1 MHKPGLARSDNQGPC
16 PGKNP
21 LPAPAG
27 LVVIPARN
35 ESPTIAQVVREARV
49 LTGFPV
55 LVVNDAS
62 TDDTAIKAAGAGA
75 EVLTLAD
82 RLGAWGAIQTGL
94 RFALRHGFRTVVT
107 MDADG
112 QHGAGDILAVAEPV
126 ASGRFQ
132 VSIGSCPE
140 RGSRARK
147 VAWSFFRGISGLPFA
162 DLTSGF
168 RAYGSRAIRLLLKAE
183 ATLSD
188 FQDMGVLLLAHRH
201 GLAIREVPVCML
213 PRAAGKSR
221 IFASWFKVAQY
232 MLYTTVVSLTR
243 RRA

>member
-1 MHKPGLARSDNQGPC
+1 MGDLGVHDSVGVSSSCRPVVACVPSC
-16 PGKNP
+16 
-21 LPAPAG
+21 
-27 LVVIPARN
+27 LVVIPARD
-35 ESPTIAQVVREARV
+35 EAATIARVVSETRAH
-49 LTGFPV
+49 TGLPV

-62 TDDTAIKAAGAGA
+62 SDETAREAAGAGA
-75 EVLTLAD
+75 EVLNLAD

-94 RFALRHGFRTVVT
+94 RFALRRGYTMVVT
-107 MDADG
+107 MDADC
-112 QHGAGDILAVAEPV
+112 QHAAGDILAVAGPV
-126 ASGRFQ
+126 ASGQCQ

-140 RGSRARK
+140 RGSKARK
-147 VAWSFFRGISGLPFA
+147 AAWSFFRTISGLPYA

-168 RAYGSRAIRLLLKAE
+168 RAYGRKAIRLLLRAE

-201 GLAIREVPVCML
+201 GLSIREVPVCMQA
-213 PRAAGKSR
+213 RASGKSR

-243 RRA
+243 RKA

>member
-1 MHKPGLARSDNQGPC
+1 MPGMVRNTVLDPC
-16 PGKNP
+16 PGRAR
-21 LPAPAG
+21 PAASAC
-27 LVVIPARN
+27 LVVIPARD
-35 ESPTIAQVVREARV
+35 EALTIARVVSEARERSG
-49 LTGFPV
+49 LPV

-62 TDDTAIKAAGAGA
+62 SDETAREAARAGA

-94 RFALRHGFRTVVT
+94 RFALRRGYPMVVT

-112 QHGAGDILAVAEPV
+112 QHGAGDILAVAGPV

-132 VSIGSCPE
+132 VAIGSCPE
-140 RGSRARK
+140 RGSQARK
-147 VAWSFFRGISGLPFA
+147 LAWSFFRAISGLPFA

-168 RAYGSRAIRLLLKAE
+168 RAYGTRAIRLLLKAE

-201 GLAIREVPVCML
+201 GLAIREVPVCMR
-213 PRAAGKSR
+213 PRASGKSR

>member
-1 MHKPGLARSDNQGPC
+1 MPGMVRNTVLDRC
-16 PGKNP
+16 PGR
-21 LPAPAG
+21 ARHAASTC
-27 LVVIPARN
+27 LVVIPARD
-35 ESPTIAQVVREARV
+35 EALTIARVVTEAREHSG
-49 LTGFPV
+49 LPV

-62 TDDTAIKAAGAGA
+62 RDDTAGEAARAGA

-82 RLGAWGAIQTGL
+82 GLGAWGAIQTGL
-94 RFALRHGFRTVVT
+94 RFALRRGYSMVVT

-112 QHGAGDILAVAEPV
+112 QHAAGDILAVAEPV

-132 VSIGSCPE
+132 VAIGSCPE
-140 RGSRARK
+140 RGSKARK
-147 VAWSFFRGISGLPFA
+147 VAWSFFRGISGLPYA

-168 RAYGSRAIRLLLKAE
+168 RAYGIRAIRLLLRAE

-201 GLAIREVPVCML
+201 GLAIREVPVCMQ